1 MPTEIERQHL
11 ASQPRFNSYGACEL
25 CGFGP
30 VAAAARTA
38 SQIAVH
44 KPDRVLLIGIAGT
57 FDSTVLPVGGAAFF
71 SRVRMHGIGVGS
83 DESFVPAEELG
94 FQQWAGAGPEDGTG
108 DELML
113 TVPIQSGV
121 GSLLTVSAAS
131 ASTQDARQR
140 LQRYPG
146 VVAEDMEG
154 YAVALACRLDNV
166 PLVIVRGVSNVV
178 GDRLSANW
186 QIREALAAAWSVSE
200 EAIVRSSWDDN
211 PA

>member
-11 ASQPRFNSYGACEL
+11 ASQPRFNSYGTCEL

-44 KPDRVLLIGIAGT
+44 KPGRVLLIGIAGT

-71 SRVRMHGIGVGS
+71 SGVRMHGIGVGS

-94 FQQWAGAGPEDGTG
+94 FKQWAGVGPEDGIG
-108 DELML
+108 DELIL
-113 TVPIQSGV
+113 TVPIRSGI

-131 ASTQDARQR
+131 ASTQDARHR
-140 LQRYPG
+140 LDRYPG

-154 YAVALACRLDNV
+154 YAVALACRLEKV
-166 PLVIVRGVSNVV
+166 PLVIVRGISNVV
-178 GDRLSANW
+178 GDRLSKNW
-186 QIREALAAAWSVSE
+186 QIPQALIAAWSIAE
-200 EAIVRSSWDDN
+200 EVIECSSWDN

>member
-94 FQQWAGAGPEDGTG
+94 FQQWAGAGPEDGIG

-146 VVAEDMEG
+146 VVADSGDDAGENAHEKGHAHAGEG
-154 YAVALACRLDNV
+154 QLERLREEFFS
-166 PLVIVRGVSNVV
+166 LQG
-178 GDRLSANW
+178 GDRVKVGVGSLRICWHASC
-186 QIREALAAAWSVSE
+186 ISPS
-200 EAIVRSSWDDN
+200 
-211 PA
+211 

>member
-11 ASQPRFNSYGACEL
+11 ASQPRFNSYGTCEL

-30 VAAAARTA
+30 VVAAARTA

-44 KPDRVLLIGIAGT
+44 KPGRVLLIGIAGT

-83 DESFVPAEELG
+83 DESFVAAEELG
-94 FQQWAGAGPEDGTG
+94 FQQWAGAGPEEGIG

-113 TVPIQSGV
+113 TVPSQSGV

-131 ASTQDARQR
+131 ASTQDARHR
-140 LQRYPG
+140 LDRYPG

-154 YAVALACRLDNV
+154 YAVALACRLEKV
-166 PLVIVRGVSNVV
+166 PLVIVRGISNVV
-178 GDRLSANW
+178 GDRLSKNW
-186 QIREALAAAWSVSE
+186 QIPQALIAAWSIAE
-200 EAIVRSSWDDN
+200 EVIECSSWDN